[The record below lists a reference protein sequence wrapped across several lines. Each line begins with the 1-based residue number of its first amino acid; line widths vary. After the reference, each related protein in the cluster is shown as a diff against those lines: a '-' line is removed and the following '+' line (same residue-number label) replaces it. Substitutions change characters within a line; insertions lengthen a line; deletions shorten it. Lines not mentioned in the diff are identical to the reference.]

1 MIRFGACLAV
11 AVIAAPLAGQ
21 QPAIYRAQPDT
32 QFLMVINPY
41 HMYWV
46 RGTDTVSQPILEA
59 QVETEV
65 WRQVQGQL
73 EVFDRVADL
82 NTARTVKYDTFTVSP
97 RGVIQPLKGR
107 ALGFTDDND
116 LVPHLPDRPL
126 APGTAWSDTVQT
138 KSGGPAG
145 DGLLSLARVYRVL
158 RVFDSA
164 GMHLTEVAATGT
176 VHYRDSWWV
185 DSAAGK
191 LVSLDAI
198 GPHREGF
205 LLAARDG
212 RLVSRWWS
220 MNLVGRG
227 VLPGPD
233 GPDTV
238 PAGLVSSQSESPI
251 SRDRARLLTR
261 DLPGPDTTFTYDRG
275 VVFVHTV
282 QHDSTH
288 VASGM
293 ARADG
298 LVGTADAHYHHGSVV
313 SFSATWTDTAAT
325 ARRISISASHDS
337 LRVTDVSHA
346 DTVLAPP
353 TAWWG
358 VADYAMGEL
367 LVPAFLAHAS
377 DTAAA
382 PFAVYRPFARHWDTG
397 TAKVRPLGEYL
408 LASYR
413 LGTDTASTY
422 LLISRSGELL
432 MGENSDP
439 TGANRMPAEG
449 TPKRAVLDAFLKTLQ
464 SR

>member
-1 MIRFGACLAV
+1 MIRFSPCLAV
-11 AVIAAPLAGQ
+11 ALIAAPLASQ
-21 QPAIYRAQPDT
+21 QPAIYRPQPDT
-32 QFLMVINPY
+32 QFIMVVNPF

-46 RGTDTVSQPILEA
+46 RGKDTLSQPVIEA

-82 NTARTVKYDTFTVSP
+82 NTARTVKYDTFTVTP
-97 RGVIQPLKGR
+97 RGATQPLGGR
-107 ALGFTDDND
+107 PLGFKDNND

-126 APGTAWSDTVQT
+126 VPGTAWSDTIQT
-138 KSGGPAG
+138 TSRGPAG
-145 DGLLSLARVYRVL
+145 DGLLSLARQFRVQ

-176 VHYRDSWWV
+176 VHYRDSWWA

-198 GPHREGF
+198 GPHKEGF
-205 LLAARDG
+205 FFAARDG
-212 RLVSRWWS
+212 KLVSRWWS

-227 VLPGPD
+227 IIPGAN

-238 PAGLVSSQSESPI
+238 PAGLVSSQSESAI
-251 SRDRARLLTR
+251 SGERAHLLTR
-261 DLPGPDTTFTYDRG
+261 DLPGADTTFTFNRG

-298 LVGTADAHYHHGSVV
+298 LVGTADAHYQRGSVTSLSV
-313 SFSATWTDTAAT
+313 TWTDTAAT
-325 ARRISISASHDS
+325 TRRISVLASHDS
-337 LRVTDVSHA
+337 LHVTDVGRA
-346 DTVLAPP
+346 DTLVVAP

-367 LVPAFLAHAS
+367 LVPSLLAHAS
-377 DTAAA
+377 DTTTA
-382 PFAVYRPFARHWDTG
+382 PFAVYRPYPRHWDTG
-397 TAKVRPLGEYL
+397 RANIRPLGDYL

-413 LGTDTASTY
+413 LGTDTAATF
-422 LLISRSGELL
+422 LLISRTGELL

-439 TGANRMPAEG
+439 TGADRMPAEG
-449 TPKRAVLDAFLKTLQ
+449 TPKRATLDAFLKSLQ